1 MSAGR
6 WAALWCL
13 LWSAALAT
21 YLFRVSKDPAGTAG
35 GLWVMKALDS
45 WFFRTRWS
53 ASPQRRVRRM
63 ALVAVLLA
71 VLMLYVLIF
80 DPAPRYHR

>member
-1 MSAGR
+1 MSAER

-13 LWSAALAT
+13 LWCAALAT
-21 YLFRVSKDPAGTAG
+21 YLFRVSKDPAGTPG
-35 GLWVMKALDS
+35 GLWVLKVLES

-53 ASPQRRVRRM
+53 AAPERRVRRM

-71 VLMLYVLIF
+71 ALMLYVLIF
-80 DPAPRYHR
+80 DPAPRYRR